1 MTQNDSN
8 RQDEPKVK
16 VDDKDAPPSRPGF
29 LSVVQSVLAAIF
41 GIQSDKNREKDF
53 NSGDASQYIA
63 VGIVA
68 VIVIMVV
75 MIIIVNQVLDSANV
89 H

>member
-1 MTQNDSN
+1 MTQNDDN
-8 RQDEPKVK
+8 RQDALEVK
-16 VDDKDAPPSRPGF
+16 ADDKDAPSSRPGF
-29 LSVVQSVLAAIF
+29 LRVVQSVFAAIF

-75 MIIIVNQVLDSANV
+75 MIIIVNQVLDSANA